1 MLEPITWFW
10 QSAIR
15 WRDSERTIYIDPRN
29 TPVDAPPGDVILI
42 THAHGDH
49 FDPAE
54 IERLSAGST
63 RIVAPFDVAKELS
76 GDVTPVAPGESH
88 EIGGLRFTTV
98 PAYNIVEHRLGAHP
112 KENRWVGYVLEL
124 GGGTYYHAGDTDH
137 VPELDSMYADVVF
150 LLIGG
155 DPFTM
160 AADEAADL
168 AKEIVP
174 QIAVPMHF
182 GFRLGSKRDG
192 ERFRELASPVR
203 VEILTSETPFER
215 D

>member
-15 WRDSERTIYIDPRN
+15 WRDAERTVYIDPCN
-29 TPVDAPPGDVILI
+29 TPDDAPPGDVILI

-49 FDPAE
+49 LRPAE
-54 IERLSAGST
+54 IERLSTAST
-63 RIVAPFDVAKELS
+63 KLVAPHDVAKELS

-88 EIGGLRFTTV
+88 EVGGVRFTTV
-98 PAYNIVEHRLGAHP
+98 PAYNIVEHRLEAHP

-137 VPELDSMYADVVF
+137 VAELDAVRADVTF
-150 LLIGG
+150 LPIGG

-168 AKEIVP
+168 AKVISP
-174 QIAVPMHF
+174 QVAVPIHF
-182 GFRLGSKRDG
+182 GFAVGSARDG

-203 VEILTSETPFER
+203 VEILTPVNPFER
-215 D
+215 A